1 MWDLSTGHHS
11 LDSVVSAIWGKFDV
25 TARQAK
31 DDLIDLLVELGQEGL
46 VHTERR

>member
-1 MWDLSTGHHS
+1 MWDLSRGHHS
-11 LDSVVSAIWGKFDV
+11 LDSVVSAICGKFDV

-46 VHTERR
+46 IHTERR